1 LSSFKPHSR
10 TNALNRSRRITM
22 SSTAASNSLFEID
35 AELDTLLDEIQQEIE
50 TEGKAS
56 VERKNLFQEF
66 CKAHGEKVDRIGRFL
81 RMMEAR
87 TLYCRSEADRL
98 LDRARS
104 CDRKSVETKS
114 MVLYYLESRALT
126 KIEGMQFT
134 LRKQR
139 NAVDSVLILDEQ
151 QIPML
156 YKVVEASIGG
166 DLWERLLEVLPN
178 GLKSELQASVKQTF
192 PSNEAI
198 KRSSENVPGT
208 EVKRGSHLRIV

>member
-1 LSSFKPHSR
+1 
-10 TNALNRSRRITM
+10 M

-35 AELDTLLDEIQQEIE
+35 AELDSLLDEIQEEIE
-50 TEGKAS
+50 TEGVVS
-56 VERKNLFQEF
+56 VERKNRFQEF
-66 CKAHGEKVDRIGRFL
+66 CKAHSEKVDRIGRFL

-98 LDRARS
+98 LDHARS
-104 CDRKSVETKS
+104 CDRKFVETKS

-126 KIEGMQFT
+126 KIEGMEFT

-151 QIPML
+151 QIPMH

-166 DLWERLLEVLPN
+166 DLWERLLGVLPN
-178 GLKSELQASVKQTF
+178 ALKSELQASVKQTF
-192 PSNEAI
+192 PRNEAI
-198 KRSSENVPGT
+198 KRSSEKIPGT